1 MDPTTAAAQ
10 SFKGTIFSV
19 WKGNKPCRIYVGG
32 RQVYFIRRVV
42 GVDARAAVAI
52 GSQFGMLG
60 GLAVGLAGAAKAK
73 SSPDY
78 VRDDDPT
85 PPEQLLTK
93 CADNFAIPVSDIID
107 PRIEPKGKFVSYGK
121 NDGQWYFK
129 RPGDA
134 KETVVLFDS
143 PSDASYAVFLL
154 SRALGGRLRNES
166 GIAGR
171 FAAMTPAGIV
181 TNIPVPQEQAD
192 IVNAMQNLTQLL
204 SERAPAGWQKVR
216 CEVRAAAPG
225 SPRPL
230 EIVIDHDDQSVNGR
244 PAVDSDIDQAAMRL
258 ARKLSTSV
266 RSFPGVV
273 IEMTRLEQG
282 GWRNNMKL
290 LDKR

>member
-1 MDPTTAAAQ
+1 MDPTTAAQ

-19 WKGNKPCRIYVGG
+19 WKGNKPCRIYVTE
-32 RQVYFIRRVV
+32 RQIYFIRRFV
-42 GVDARAAVAI
+42 GIDASAAVGI
-52 GSQFGMLG
+52 GSQFGLIG

-73 SSPDY
+73 TSPDF

-85 PPEQLLTK
+85 PPEQLLAK

-107 PRIEPKGKFVSYGK
+107 PRIEPKGKLVSYGK
-121 NDGQWYFK
+121 NEGQWHFK

-154 SRALGGRLRNES
+154 SPALGSRLRNES

-171 FAAMTPAGIV
+171 FTAMTPAGIV

-192 IVNAMQNLTQLL
+192 IVNAMQSLTQLL

-216 CEVRAAAPG
+216 CELRAASPG

-230 EIVIDHDDQSVNGR
+230 EILIDHGDQLSNGR
-244 PAVDSDIDQAAMRL
+244 PATDPEIDQAAMRL

-266 RSFPGVV
+266 RTFPGVV
-273 IEMTRLEQG
+273 IEMTRLDQG

-290 LDKR
+290 MDKR